1 METTGKALPGSAPS
15 PRPRDLRNVPS
26 SPLTLDLRVDS
37 KTLED
42 VLTQIGQQLVRGGLP
57 QTIEVGPAGWQAF
70 SAPSQGASVG
80 VQGLRNFV
88 QAGACR
94 LGVCGPDPARV
105 GDLAS
110 YLDHTL
116 LKADATA
123 NDIDALCAEALAHR
137 FASVCIQPTWVRR
150 AAEILGES
158 SVLVCTV
165 VGFPLGANVPE
176 VKAYEARRAIEEGAC
191 EVDMV
196 LNVGALKSGDDRF
209 VQEDIEAVATI
220 THQLGARLKVILETC
235 LLTPDEITRAS
246 RLAKAAGADF
256 VKTSTGFGG
265 GGATAQDVALMRQAV
280 GPVMGVKASG
290 GVRDQATA
298 QAMIEAGATRIGAS
312 ASVEIVRGQ
321 AASSRGY

>member
-1 METTGKALPGSAPS
+1 MLSTGKLRLPCAAETP
-15 PRPRDLRNVPS
+15 DL
-26 SPLTLDLRVDS
+26 SPLPSTFVDS
-37 KTLED
+37 KTLEEL
-42 VLTQIGQQLVRGGLP
+42 LTQIGQQLVRGGLP
-57 QTIEVGPAGWQAF
+57 QTIEVGAAGWQAF
-70 SAPSQGASVG
+70 AGAQEVRPPG
-80 VQGLRNFV
+80 VQGLRHFV

-94 LGVCGPDPARV
+94 LGVCGPDPARI

-116 LKADATA
+116 LKPDATA
-123 NDIDALCAEALAHR
+123 DDIDALCADALANR
-137 FASVCIQPTWVRR
+137 FASVCINPTWVRR

-165 VGFPLGANVPE
+165 VGFPLGACVPE
-176 VKAYEARRAIEEGAC
+176 VKAYEARRAIEDGAC

-196 LNVGALKSGDDRF
+196 QNVGALKSGDDRF
-209 VQEDIEAVATI
+209 VQEDIEAVAAI

-235 LLTPDEITRAS
+235 LLTPDEIVRAS

-265 GGATAQDVALMRQAV
+265 GGATAQDVALMRQTV

-298 QAMIEAGATRIGAS
+298 QAMIDAGATRIGAS
-312 ASVEIVRGQ
+312 ASVEIVRGK
-321 AASSRGY
+321 ASAGSGY